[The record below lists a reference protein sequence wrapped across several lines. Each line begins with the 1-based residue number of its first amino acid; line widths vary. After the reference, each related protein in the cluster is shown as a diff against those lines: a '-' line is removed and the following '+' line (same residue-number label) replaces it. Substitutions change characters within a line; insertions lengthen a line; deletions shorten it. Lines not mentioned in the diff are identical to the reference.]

1 MISVKM
7 IKMMR
12 VMYTFGFTDDDRILI
27 ENLYIFKGYNVRKLI
42 KEYPDKQITE
52 YLNIL
57 PDCFASFFLASCDVV
72 LKKLYRFRY
81 RDICAHVITQRKEY
95 TSLLQV

>member
-1 MISVKM
+1 LLFNC
-7 IKMMR
+7 R
-12 VMYTFGFTDDDRILI
+12 VLHTTVYCEAIGLRSAILATAW
-27 ENLYIFKGYNVRKLI
+27 LLVKGYDVRKLI
-42 KEYPDKQITE
+42 TEYPDKQITE

-81 RDICAHVITQRKEY
+81 RDICAQFVASIVRYIPTKYH
-95 TSLLQV
+95 